1 MAAVQEKSM
10 VPTVVVG
17 VGGTGV
23 EVMSRLR
30 RLIRE
35 SYGDLNSFPI
45 VSFLSIDT
53 DRDYKVTNSEAAG
66 PNLEDHEKHWA
77 RVTGNEVQDILS
89 NMSKYPW
96 IESWFPP
103 ELEKN
108 VSALEAGAGQIRACG
123 RFAFFFN
130 YNGIRDKFRSA
141 IERVKGHEQIMLNK
155 HGVAVIPNSINVFVV
170 GSLSGGTGSGMLID
184 TGYCIRQWLQGQGS
198 TSTTAI
204 VPMPNAFTNINVG
217 ERVLEN
223 GYAALIELSY
233 YSDTRTVY
241 NYNYSAGRKNQ
252 ISDSKPPF
260 DFTYLVGLKNG
271 EAEFSLDQIREMIAL
286 NIFLDLTSDF
296 APHKRSIRDN
306 ISKNW
311 LQQDQAGRGYPRSFM
326 SFGLSSIEFPLY
338 QVRASLSNRMAA
350 ELVDWI
356 LNEQSVLPPNMHDVL
371 TADTFKK
378 VRLSSSELIAD
389 IASTGEA
396 SYASEISKWVNVLRE
411 FIASEELTKCTLTGT
426 RVIGQ
431 ESGPV
436 LQYTTKIREK
446 VDDYRLNN
454 LRDLG
459 PDKRSHGAY
468 LQRMYD
474 NRQNMTNELRS
485 RLTGEMYSIVS
496 DRNRG
501 PKHAKAFITGTSQ
514 ILLNLSDQYRR
525 ENERVWEP
533 NFKNRTIQYE
543 AALDEVDRIK
553 LQYGVSKQ
561 SVISDLSIDVLT
573 GLESSLLALMQ
584 IKSRVL
590 ALEIIADL
598 NEHISSLD
606 AKLSRFVLKL
616 NALKSYFSSEANNSM
631 LQADALK
638 INGQKLFD
646 RSKINTYFIDAITC
660 MFNDEDNNTFDASL
674 HRIGSKYLPQLL
686 NKISPLWKAA
696 RGHDHE
702 MRLLDIGEIPDIHD
716 DDVAEQI
723 HDICNQ
729 YILHLPGHALLT
741 IDKSATQ
748 FFLKAANND
757 EEKLQAQLKV
767 VFNRSKPLIEL
778 DRNILQAGD
787 GFSPS
792 INSKVAV
799 VGGSASTDPAA
810 QKLIPLIS
818 KRTEFKDVITPLGIS
833 ESHRIIFVQEIGAF
847 SLRAVQGVFQL
858 RKSYKEWQSQTIKA
872 KRERLTGLNVD
883 MPIPIHTEKLLPFWD
898 LWPESD
904 DVFRLVTC
912 ARALGI
918 LRVELN
924 IESNQEVIRYSRI
937 SNLGRNENI
946 DIACSWEEA
955 VLVLDL
961 KDCESDRLTVKSQIN
976 EMMHNCDKLEISQLI
991 NDYLNKRMFD
1001 LPAGSD
1007 SIEYKRELRIIGD
1020 FAAEY
1025 KLPFAQ
1031 PLRDNSRLVQ
1041 KEHQL
1046 TDSRIN
1052 QPDSSLSDQGTEHQ
1066 ILLDSSAS
1074 TSLRT
1079 YLEELRQFNLPREAL
1094 IASALAKG
1102 LALGLDESDVYKV
1115 LDSLVSDELT
1125 VNELSLLEYFTA
1137 LVNVGLPDAALEAA
1151 IKVKA
1156 AELNIADTRIPIILA
1171 KAK

>member
-1 MAAVQEKSM
+1 MVAIQEKSM

-30 RLIRE
+30 RLIQE

-66 PNLEDHEKHWA
+66 HNLEDHEKHWA

-89 NMSKYPW
+89 DMAKYPW

-130 YNGIRDKFRSA
+130 YNEIRDKFRSA
-141 IERVKGHEQIMLNK
+141 IERVKGHEQNMLSK
-155 HGVAVIPNSINVFVV
+155 YGVTVIPNSVNIFVV

-204 VPMPNAFTNINVG
+204 VPMPNAFTNISVG

-241 NYNYSAGRKNQ
+241 RYNFSSGSKNQ

-338 QVRASLSNRMAA
+338 QVRAILSNRMSS
-350 ELVDWI
+350 ELIGWI
-356 LNEQSVLPPNMHDVL
+356 LNEQSILPPNMHDVL

-378 VRLSSSELIAD
+378 FRLSPSEIISD

-396 SYASEISKWVNVLRE
+396 AYASEVSKWVNTLRE
-411 FIASEELTKCTLTGT
+411 FIASEQLTTCTLSGT

-436 LQYTTKIREK
+436 LQYTAK
-446 VDDYRLNN
+446 VRDKADDYRSNN

-468 LQRMYD
+468 LQRMYE
-474 NRQNMTNELRS
+474 NRQKTIVELRN
-485 RLTGEMYSIVS
+485 RLIDEMYSIVA

-501 PKHAKAFITGTSQ
+501 PKYAKAFISGSSQ

-525 ENERVWEP
+525 EIEKIWEP
-533 NFKNRTIQYE
+533 NYKNRTIQFE
-543 AALDEVDRIK
+543 AALDEIDRIK
-553 LQYGVSKQ
+553 TQYGVSKQ
-561 SVISDLSIDVLT
+561 SIISDLNNDVLT
-573 GLESSLLALMQ
+573 GLESSLLALIQ
-584 IKSRVL
+584 KKSRVL
-590 ALEIIADL
+590 ALEVVADL
-598 NEHISSLD
+598 QELISNLD
-606 AKLSRFVLKL
+606 AKLSRFELKL
-616 NALKSYFSSEANNSM
+616 NALKSHFTSHANNNM

-646 RSKINTYFIDAITC
+646 RSKINSYFTDAITC
-660 MFNDEDNNTFDASL
+660 MFNNDTDNTFDASL
-674 HRIGSKYLPQLL
+674 SRIGSKYIPQLL
-686 NKISPLWKAA
+686 NLISPYWKAA
-696 RGHDHE
+696 RGHDVE
-702 MRLLDIGEIPDIHD
+702 MKLWDIAEIPDIHD
-716 DDVAEQI
+716 DDISEHI
-723 HDICNQ
+723 HDICKQ
-729 YILHLPGHALLT
+729 HILTLPAHSLLS

-748 FFLKAANND
+748 FFLNTVNND
-757 EEKLQAQLKV
+757 DEKAQAQLKV

-778 DRNILQAGD
+778 DRNILQAAD
-787 GFSPS
+787 GFTPS
-792 INSKVAV
+792 LNSKVAI
-799 VGGSASTDPAA
+799 VGGSATADPAA
-810 QKLIPLIS
+810 QKLIPLIL
-818 KRTEFKDVITPLGIS
+818 KRTGFNDVITPLGIN
-833 ESHRIIFVQEIGAF
+833 ENHRIVFVQEVGAF
-847 SLRAVQGVFQL
+847 SLRSVQGVYQL

-872 KRERLTGLNVD
+872 KRERITGLNVD
-883 MPIPIHTEKLLPFWD
+883 MPIPVHTDKQHPFWD

-904 DVFRLVTC
+904 DVFRLVAK
-912 ARALGI
+912 ARALGV
-918 LRVELN
+918 LRAEHNV
-924 IESNQEVIRYSRI
+924 ESNQEVVRYSQI
-937 SNLGRNENI
+937 SNLGREENI

-961 KDCESDRLTVKSQIN
+961 KDCDSDRMSVESQID
-976 EMMHNCDKLEISQLI
+976 ELMRNCDKERIAHQL
-991 NDYLNKRMFD
+991 NQYLNNRIRDF
-1001 LPAGSD
+1001 ATGSD
-1007 SIEYKRELRIIGD
+1007 SIEYKRELKIIGD
-1020 FAAEY
+1020 LADEY

-1031 PLRDNSRLVQ
+1031 QARDGKMSLQSQRQSKDIDATEADLSISPQGDEVNA
-1041 KEHQL
+1041 L
-1046 TDSRIN
+1046 T
-1052 QPDSSLSDQGTEHQ
+1052 T
-1066 ILLDSSAS
+1066 SSAANA
-1074 TSLRT
+1074 LQI

-1094 IASALAKG
+1094 VASAHSKG
-1102 LALGLDESDVYKV
+1102 LALGLNESDVDTV
-1115 LDSLVSDELT
+1115 LNCVDPEDLSS
-1125 VNELSLLEYFTA
+1125 NEQSFIKYITA
-1137 LVNVGLPDAALEAA
+1137 LTALGLPDAALDAA
-1151 IKVKA
+1151 VKAKA
-1156 AELNIADTRIPIILA
+1156 AELNISSTRISTLLA
-1171 KAK
+1171 RFK

>member
-1 MAAVQEKSM
+1 MAAIQEKSM

-30 RLIRE
+30 RLIQE

-89 NMSKYPW
+89 DMSKYPW

-108 VSALEAGAGQIRACG
+108 VNALEAGAGQIRACG

-155 HGVAVIPNSINVFVV
+155 HGVAVIPNSVNVFVV

-204 VPMPNAFTNINVG
+204 VPMPNAFTNISVG

-241 NYNYSAGRKNQ
+241 NYNYSAGSKDQ

-338 QVRASLSNRMAA
+338 QVRGSLSNRMAA
-350 ELVDWI
+350 ELIDWM

-371 TADTFKK
+371 TGDTFKK
-378 VRLSSSELIAD
+378 LRLSSSEIIAD

-396 SYASEISKWVNVLRE
+396 TYASEIGKWVNALRE
-411 FIASEELTKCTLTGT
+411 FIASEQLTTCKLTGT

-436 LQYTTKIREK
+436 LQYTHKVREK
-446 VDDYRLNN
+446 ADDYRLNN

-459 PDKRSHGAY
+459 PDRRSHGAY

-474 NRQNMTNELRS
+474 NRHKITVELRN
-485 RLTGEMYSIVS
+485 RLTDEMYSITS
-496 DRNRG
+496 DRIRG
-501 PKHAKAFITGTSQ
+501 PKYAKAFIAGTSQ

-525 ENERVWEP
+525 ENDKTWEP
-533 NFKNRTIQYE
+533 NYKNRAIQYE
-543 AALDEVDRIK
+543 AALDEIDRIK
-553 LQYGVSKQ
+553 SQYGVSKQ
-561 SVISDLSIDVLT
+561 SVISDLSNDVLT
-573 GLESSLLALMQ
+573 GLESSLLALIQ
-584 IKSRVL
+584 KKSRTL
-590 ALEIIADL
+590 ALEVIADL
-598 NEHISSLD
+598 QEHISSLD
-606 AKLSRFVLKL
+606 AKLSRFALKL
-616 NALKSYFSSEANNSM
+616 NALKSHFSSEANNNM

-646 RSKINTYFIDAITC
+646 RSKINSYFSDAITC
-660 MFNDEDNNTFDASL
+660 MFNDEDNSTFDASL
-674 HRIGSKYLPQLL
+674 SRIGSKYLPQLL
-686 NKISPLWKAA
+686 NMISPLWKSA
-696 RGHDHE
+696 RGHGDE
-702 MRLLDIGEIPDIHD
+702 MRLLDIGEVPDIHD
-716 DDVAEQI
+716 DDIADQI
-723 HDICNQ
+723 HDICHQ
-729 YILHLPGHALLT
+729 YILHLPDHSLLS

-757 EEKLQAQLKV
+757 EERLQAQLKV

-778 DRNILQAGD
+778 ERNILQAGD
-787 GFSPS
+787 GFAPS
-792 INSKVAV
+792 LSSKVAV

-810 QKLIPLIS
+810 QKLIPLIL
-818 KRTEFKDVITPLGIS
+818 KRTDFKDVITPLGIS
-833 ESHRIIFVQEIGAF
+833 ENHRIVFVQEIGAF

-883 MPIPIHTEKLLPFWD
+883 MPIPVHTEKQLPFWD

-904 DVFRLVTC
+904 DVYRLVTK
-912 ARALGI
+912 ARALGV
-918 LRVELN
+918 LRTEQN
-924 IESNQEVIRYSRI
+924 IESNQEVIRYSRT
-937 SNLGRNENI
+937 SNLGRKENI

-961 KDCESDRLTVKSQIN
+961 KDCDSDRMTVQSQIN
-976 EMMHNCDKLEISQLI
+976 ELMRNCDKPEISQLL
-991 NDYLNKRMFD
+991 NEYLNKRIRDF
-1001 LPAGSD
+1001 PAGSD
-1007 SIEYKRELRIIGD
+1007 SIEYKRELKIIGD
-1020 FAAEY
+1020 FAAES
-1025 KLPFAQ
+1025 KLLFAQ
-1031 PLRDNSRLVQ
+1031 SLPDSNTYIQ
-1041 KEHQL
+1041 TEIQP
-1046 TDSRIN
+1046 TDSKLN
-1052 QPDSSLSDQGTEHQ
+1052 QPVLSLSDQ
-1066 ILLDSSAS
+1066 DSEIPKSITSDAS
-1074 TSLRT
+1074 TSLRM

-1094 IASALAKG
+1094 VTSALSKG
-1102 LALGLDESDVYKV
+1102 LALGLEESDIYEI
-1115 LDSLVSDELT
+1115 LNSLIPDELT
-1125 VNELSLLEYFTA
+1125 ISEQSFLEYIAA
-1137 LVNVGLPDAALEAA
+1137 LVNIGIPDAALDAA
-1151 IKVKA
+1151 IKLKA
-1156 AELNIADTRIPIILA
+1156 SELNIPNTRIPTLMA
-1171 KAK
+1171 RLE

>member
-1 MAAVQEKSM
+1 MAAIQEKSM

-30 RLIRE
+30 RLIQE

-89 NMSKYPW
+89 DMAKYPW

-141 IERVKGHEQIMLNK
+141 IERIKGHEQMMLNK
-155 HGVAVIPNSINVFVV
+155 YGVTVIPNSVNVFVV

-204 VPMPNAFTNINVG
+204 VPMPNAFTNISVG

-233 YSDTRTVY
+233 YSDTRTIY
-241 NYNYSAGRKNQ
+241 QYNYSAGSTNQ

-338 QVRASLSNRMAA
+338 QVRASLSHRMAS
-350 ELVDWI
+350 ELIDWI

-378 VRLSSSELIAD
+378 FRLSSSEIISD

-396 SYASEISKWVNVLRE
+396 AYSSEVSKWVNTLRE
-411 FIASEELTKCTLTGT
+411 FIASEQLTTCTLTGT

-436 LQYTTKIREK
+436 LQYTKK
-446 VDDYRLNN
+446 VRDKADDYRSNN

-474 NRQNMTNELRS
+474 NKRKIVDELRN
-485 RLTGEMYSIVS
+485 RLTDEMYSIVA

-501 PKHAKAFITGTSQ
+501 PKYAKAFISGTSQ

-525 ENERVWEP
+525 EIEKIWEP
-533 NFKNRTIQYE
+533 NFKNRMIQYE
-543 AALDEVDRIK
+543 AALDEIDRIK
-553 LQYGVSKQ
+553 TQYGVSKQ
-561 SVISDLSIDVLT
+561 SILSDLNNDVLT
-573 GLESSLLALMQ
+573 GLESSLLALIQ
-584 IKSRVL
+584 KKSRVL
-590 ALEIIADL
+590 ALEVIADL
-598 NEHISSLD
+598 QELISNLD
-606 AKLSRFVLKL
+606 TKLSRLMLKL
-616 NALKSYFSSEANNSM
+616 NALKSYFTSQANNNM

-646 RSKINTYFIDAITC
+646 RSKINSYFNDAITC
-660 MFNDEDNNTFDASL
+660 LFNNEDNNTFDASL
-674 HRIGSKYLPQLL
+674 SRIGSKYMPQLL
-686 NKISPLWKAA
+686 NLISPYWKAA
-696 RGHDHE
+696 RGHDVE
-702 MRLLDIGEIPDIHD
+702 MRLWDIGEIPDIHD
-716 DDVAEQI
+716 GNITEQI
-723 HDICNQ
+723 HEICKHH
-729 YILHLPGHALLT
+729 ILNLPDYSLLS

-748 FFLKAANND
+748 FFLKSANND
-757 EEKLQAQLKV
+757 EEKAQAQLKV

-787 GFSPS
+787 GFSTS
-792 INSKVAV
+792 LSSKVAI
-799 VGGSASTDPAA
+799 VGGSASADPAA
-810 QKLIPLIS
+810 QKLIPLIL
-818 KRTEFKDVITPLGIS
+818 KRTDFKDVITPLGVS
-833 ESHRIIFVQEIGAF
+833 ENHRIIFVQEIGAF
-847 SLRAVQGVFQL
+847 SIRAVQGVFQL

-872 KRERLTGLNVD
+872 KRERLAGLNVD
-883 MPIPIHTEKLLPFWD
+883 MPIPVHTEKQLPFWD

-904 DVFRLVTC
+904 DVFRLVAK
-912 ARALGI
+912 ARALGV
-918 LRVELN
+918 LRAEQNV
-924 IESNQEVIRYSRI
+924 ESNQEVIRYSRI
-937 SNLGRNENI
+937 SNLGREENI

-955 VLVLDL
+955 VLVLEL
-961 KDCESDRLTVKSQIN
+961 KDCDNDRMSVETQIS
-976 EMMHNCDKLEISQLI
+976 EMMRNCGKDEITQRL
-991 NDYLNKRMFD
+991 NDYLNNRIRAFA
-1001 LPAGSD
+1001 AGSD
-1007 SIEYKRELRIIGD
+1007 SIEYKRELKIIGD
-1020 FAAEY
+1020 LADEY
-1025 KLPFAQ
+1025 KLPFTQQ
-1031 PLRDNSRLVQ
+1031 PRDSTASV
-1041 KEHQL
+1041 ESQL
-1046 TDSRIN
+1046 QTISAEAMQPGHSMNAPGAEIN
-1052 QPDSSLSDQGTEHQ
+1052 APP
-1066 ILLDSSAS
+1066 SSAG
-1074 TSLRT
+1074 TALQM

-1094 IASALAKG
+1094 VASARSKG
-1102 LALGLDESDVYKV
+1102 LALGLSESDVDTV
-1115 LDSLVSDELT
+1115 LNSLDSEDLSGNEQTLLDYIAALT
-1125 VNELSLLEYFTA
+1125 SL
-1137 LVNVGLPDAALEAA
+1137 GLPDAALDASINA
-1151 IKVKA
+1151 KA
-1156 AELNIADTRIPIILA
+1156 AELNILSTRIPTLLA
-1171 KAK
+1171 RLK